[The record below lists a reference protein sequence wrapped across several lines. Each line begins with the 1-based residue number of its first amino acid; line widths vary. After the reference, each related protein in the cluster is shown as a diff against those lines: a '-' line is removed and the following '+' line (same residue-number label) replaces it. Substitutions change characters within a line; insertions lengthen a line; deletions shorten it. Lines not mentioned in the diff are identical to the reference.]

1 MDFEQ
6 HVDIITELEFS
17 CHSII
22 CSLQFLL
29 TPVCRITQKAV
40 LRNFPHYIKK
50 PMATNDFTVKGIP
63 FPEQCTHSSVVHQG
77 FYPTGTGLVSLVW
90 MYELRLQLPSVLA
103 SWNNTICKLSV
114 SHKSHNTV
122 SGSVTFN
129 VIWKWTTAIWEWST
143 KLLCVRHENVA
154 AVDKKKETTKTG
166 SDQQKY
172 SACVGRG
179 ANICKVRFQTAVR
192 NGLLGGTHASGKLI

>member
-1 MDFEQ
+1 MSHLNFAVDAGDRSQGYLIHKIIVAAQCLCYFKSITVLIITSNTHNRNTYCGVLLMDFEQ

-63 FPEQCTHSSVVHQG
+63 FPEQCTHSSAVRQG
-77 FYPTGTGLVSLVW
+77 FYPTGTGLVSLV
-90 MYELRLQLPSVLA
+90 
-103 SWNNTICKLSV
+103 
-114 SHKSHNTV
+114 
-122 SGSVTFN
+122 
-129 VIWKWTTAIWEWST
+129 
-143 KLLCVRHENVA
+143 
-154 AVDKKKETTKTG
+154 
-166 SDQQKY
+166 
-172 SACVGRG
+172 
-179 ANICKVRFQTAVR
+179 
-192 NGLLGGTHASGKLI
+192 